1 MKKIIISSVVIFI
14 LWSIIDFLIHGLYL
28 KEAYIET
35 AHLWRSE
42 EEIKMILNSVVVLI
56 AASIFTSIYA
66 LLVDRK
72 TMSSALIY
80 GLLFGLSAGIT
91 MGYGFYAFSP
101 IPYSM
106 AATWFVI
113 NLVEGLVAGVILSM
127 LLTE

>member
-1 MKKIIISSVVIFI
+1 M
-14 LWSIIDFLIHGLYL
+14 WSIVDFLIHGMYL
-28 KEAYIET
+28 KEAYLET
-35 AHLWRSE
+35 AHLWRPE
-42 EEIKMILNSVVVLI
+42 NEIKMILNSVVVLI
-56 AASIFTSIYA
+56 AATLFTSIYA

-72 TMSSALIY
+72 TMRSALIY
-80 GLLFGLSAGIT
+80 GLLFGLSAGTT

-113 NLVEGLVAGVILSM
+113 NLLQGLIAGMILSK